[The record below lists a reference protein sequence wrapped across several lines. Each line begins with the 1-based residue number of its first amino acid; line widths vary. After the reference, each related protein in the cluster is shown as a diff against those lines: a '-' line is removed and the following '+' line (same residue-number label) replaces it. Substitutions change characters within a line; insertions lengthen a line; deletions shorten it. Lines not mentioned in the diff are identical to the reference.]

1 MEGKWGSFTEKAG
14 MVALKEKLVVS
25 LKEKVD
31 VVYGESRGRL
41 RRKWRSLTEEVGMV
55 VVKGKL
61 VVVVVHGESG
71 CHLWRKWE

>member
-1 MEGKWGSFTEKAG
+1 M
-14 MVALKEKLVVS
+14 
-25 LKEKVD
+25 EKVD

-61 VVVVVHGESG
+61 VVVVVHEESG

>member
-1 MEGKWGSFTEKAG
+1 